1 LVTSSWT
8 FFYQLESYFVK
19 KCKTLVL
26 KVNGFDTATANYNP
40 NFWIKRYSLYWDIIQ
55 NYVKNVNSVFEVGC
69 GAGAFLFY
77 LQKKIG
83 IEKIGGFDYS
93 EPLIKIAKCFLVGEF
108 YKDEAKNLDIYLQN
122 KSYDLILSHSVFI
135 YFPSLEYAEDV
146 IVKMVKNSS
155 KGIALL
161 DINDKEKEELYFK
174 IRNKNSTPSHLFF
187 EKKWFINLGAKLNK
201 KVFIFELPT
210 DEYINSLY
218 RFNVIFY

>member
-1 LVTSSWT
+1 MSKSWKLIWNKEDRIFSAT
-8 FFYQLESYFVK
+8 LEF
-19 KCKTLVL
+19 LL
-26 KVNGFDTATANYNP
+26 KINGFDTATANYNP

-83 IEKIGGFDYS
+83 IEKIGGLDYS
-93 EPLIKIAKCFLVGEF
+93 EPLIKIAKCFLF